1 MNMTGK
7 ISKTE
12 WILLLMA
19 AVFLVLVGALYVS
32 AMAAAEGTDYTIT
45 TQRHTEEAV
54 TPEPTPLVDIN
65 TADAQLLQT
74 LNGIG
79 PALAER
85 IIAYR
90 EAHGPFTAVEDL
102 LLVSGIGES
111 TLEKFSDRV
120 TVTAADAADVPAKEA
135 EQ

>member
-19 AVFLVLVGALYVS
+19 AVFLVLVGSLYVS

-45 TQRHTEEAV
+45 TQRQAEEAV
-54 TPEPTPLVDIN
+54 TPEPAPLVDIN

-79 PALAER
+79 PALAQR

-90 EAHGPFTAVEDL
+90 EAHGPFAAVEDL

-120 TVTAADAADVPAKEA
+120 TVTAADASDVPAKEA

>member
-7 ISKTE
+7 ITKTE
-12 WILLLMA
+12 LALLLLA
-19 AVFLVLVGALYVS
+19 AVFLVLVGTLYHS
-32 AMAAAEGTDYTIT
+32 AMTSAVGTDYTIT

-54 TPEPTPLVDIN
+54 TPAPMPLVDIN
-65 TADAQLLQT
+65 TADAQQLQT
-74 LNGIG
+74 LKGIG

-85 IIAYR
+85 IISYR
-90 EAHGPFTAVEDL
+90 EEHGPFASVEEL

-111 TLEKFSDRV
+111 TLAGFSDRV
-120 TVTAADAADVPAKEA
+120 TAGASDISAEEA